1 MVIIDTST
9 LVKYVLHE
17 YNWENVSVLIKS
29 DENQGEIARK
39 LGIQVHL
46 TI

>member
-1 MVIIDTST
+1 MVIIDAST
-9 LVKYVLHE
+9 LMKYVLHE
-17 YNWENVSVLIKS
+17 YGCENVSVLIKS

-39 LGIQVHL
+39 LDIKVHL